1 MHSKDWVSD
10 KDALAATI
18 LGDGSTAESKD
29 KIYGVIGSILSDFNN
44 PREMEET
51 A

>member
-1 MHSKDWVSD
+1 MND

-18 LGDGSTAESKD
+18 LGDASAERKD

-44 PREMEET
+44 PKGT